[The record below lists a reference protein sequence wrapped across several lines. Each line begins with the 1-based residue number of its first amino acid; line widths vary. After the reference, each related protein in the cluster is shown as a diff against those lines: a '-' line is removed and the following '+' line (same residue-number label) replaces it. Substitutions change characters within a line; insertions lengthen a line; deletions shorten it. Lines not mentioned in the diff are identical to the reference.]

1 MAIGFALYGASIGQY
16 LFYIRFF
23 PDDHYILKSAAF
35 IVLYAILLFS
45 HHTNTLTILEQQLS
59 VTLVTNVLSSKCT
72 VAFCV
77 QCFYA
82 HRVWIMSARNKLLIC
97 AVLTCSCAQL
107 VSLLISKIQVLLAEG
122 NSTHNITTLFDTW
135 FGAFDGISCAVCDAI
150 ITISVFIYLRP
161 LRNSPV
167 RFNFLFVQMGLI
179 TLNPITGCLLII
191 DFSVTTLMVAIL
203 YDPVLTSGKYLTA
216 TPGAILSK
224 TYTNSMLALLNA
236 RKQIRDRERANPSAV
251 EIPTL
256 ATIR

>member
-1 MAIGFALYGASIGQY
+1 MLDTVNTITTGNLYWKMLVTCRRNTSYGCTLAL
-16 LFYIRFF
+16 
-23 PDDHYILKSAAF
+23 PW
-35 IVLYAILLFS
+35 
-45 HHTNTLTILEQQLS
+45 QLS
-59 VTLVTNVLSSKCT
+59 VTLVTNCT

-107 VSLLISKIQVLLAEG
+107 VVGMILLAEG

-167 RFNFLFVQMGLI
+167 RYVQVMSLCILGRDHRDVFFLSVCTYPIVRKVHYIHRFNFLFVQMGLI
-179 TLNPITGCLLII
+179 TL
-191 DFSVTTLMVAIL
+191 VTTLMVAIL
-203 YDPVLTSGKYLTA
+203 AS
-216 TPGAILSK
+216 
-224 TYTNSMLALLNA
+224 
-236 RKQIRDRERANPSAV
+236 
-251 EIPTL
+251 
-256 ATIR
+256 